1 MPRSA
6 DSVNA
11 IPLLSVNENEELK
24 RTLFSQIIM
33 WAHSL
38 EPSGYPAV
46 FASLSEEISRPLNDT
61 LSEIF
66 LSSLKPSMRPWPGT
80 NPIPMRSLREK
91 YRSEYDQIV
100 TGANPHARGGGAES
114 GLNPQN

>member
-46 FASLSEEISRPLNDT
+46 FASLSEEISRPLNEYAFGD
-61 LSEIF
+61 
-66 LSSLKPSMRPWPGT
+66 
-80 NPIPMRSLREK
+80 IPQLAK
-91 YRSEYDQIV
+91 TIDAALAWDQSHSNALTPRKI
-100 TGANPHARGGGAES
+100 S
-114 GLNPQN
+114 I